1 MSSPQNQLSTL
12 SLWKTPVLASVH
24 PLSQVAIGAALGL
37 VLYSQLVIAHS
48 GSSQTALPPSR
59 GRVGPALPLP
69 AINTTPEASRGVWPL
84 GSRDFLPPQSELLRG
99 PWLEKGAQPHAHPSC
114 SPASPQLWQRGQEQ
128 PCTYWGLGVICF
140 IFFNSILIIFF
151 PALDG
156 GGKWVNEY
164 LIKVPSFHLGLSS
177 LLSALGPG
185 ARAGQIRLLVL
196 YPRHRPHSA
205 LLSDWRACPARSPG
219 EGSRN
224 VRSPEEL
231 PVASCPQLSRWA
243 PGSQTRP
250 V

>member
-69 AINTTPEASRGVWPL
+69 AINTSPEASRGVWPL

-156 GGKWVNEY
+156 GGAK
-164 LIKVPSFHLGLSS
+164 
-177 LLSALGPG
+177 
-185 ARAGQIRLLVL
+185 
-196 YPRHRPHSA
+196 
-205 LLSDWRACPARSPG
+205 PA
-219 EGSRN
+219 
-224 VRSPEEL
+224 
-231 PVASCPQLSRWA
+231 Q
-243 PGSQTRP
+243 
-250 V
+250 